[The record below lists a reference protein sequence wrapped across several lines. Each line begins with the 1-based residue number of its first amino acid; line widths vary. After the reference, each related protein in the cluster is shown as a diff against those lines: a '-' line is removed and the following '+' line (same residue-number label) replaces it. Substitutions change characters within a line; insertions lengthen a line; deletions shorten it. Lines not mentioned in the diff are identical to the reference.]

1 MMTERILA
9 MPAPAPTTDSRER
22 RALTEGL
29 ELRSAEVG
37 GEQRTASGY
46 AVLFNSE
53 AKIYDMWVE
62 TIKPGAFTKS
72 LQERDV
78 LAIHSHDSGRVV
90 GRMRAGTLT
99 LREDAKGLAF
109 ENPLPDTTDGRDLA
123 IQIDR
128 GDIAGMSFGFI
139 ATRQEWDDT
148 VEPPRRTIIEAE
160 LYEITYTAIPAYDDT
175 EVGVRSL
182 DAIRNERREHNKV
195 CARSRIAARKAR
207 QAHAERRI

>member
-1 MMTERILA
+1 
-9 MPAPAPTTDSRER
+9 MPAPMTDGRER
-22 RALTEGL
+22 RALIEGL
-29 ELRSAEVG
+29 ELRSDEG
-37 GEQRTASGY
+37 GDEQRTASGY
-46 AVLFNSE
+46 AVLFNRE
-53 AKIYDMWVE
+53 ANIYDLWVE
-62 TIKPGAFTKS
+62 KISPGAFTKS

-99 LREDAKGLAF
+99 LRQDEKGLAF

-123 IQIDR
+123 VQIGR
-128 GDIAGMSFGFI
+128 GDIAGMSFGFR
-139 ATRQEWDDT
+139 ATKQEWDDT
-148 VEPPRRTIIEAE
+148 VDPPRRTIIEAE
-160 LYEITYTAIPAYDDT
+160 LYEITYTAMPAYEDT

-182 DAIRNERREHNKV
+182 DAVRNERREHNKA